1 MTENILL
8 EVKFRD
14 ERVWIDLV
22 LVTGTVTGVDIC

>member
-8 EVKFRD
+8 EVKFRG